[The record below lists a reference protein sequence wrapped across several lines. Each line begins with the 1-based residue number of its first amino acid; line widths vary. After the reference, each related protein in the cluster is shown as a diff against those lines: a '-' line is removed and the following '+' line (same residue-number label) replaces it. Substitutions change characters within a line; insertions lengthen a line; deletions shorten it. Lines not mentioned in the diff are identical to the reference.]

1 MQWVGGPLWPTV
13 WAAHTV
19 GARKL
24 HDAMRDASVAACDD
38 WGCAGAVLPTPRFR
52 GVDEI
57 SRGSEESPSPKTS
70 YKHRTSTTFCAPPLS
85 TALLL
90 GCERSNPHLLG

>member
-1 MQWVGGPLWPTV
+1 MEGYST
-13 WAAHTV
+13 AARV
-19 GARKL
+19 CISAR
-24 HDAMRDASVAACDD
+24 
-38 WGCAGAVLPTPRFR
+38 GCAGAVLSTPRFR
-52 GVDEI
+52 GFDEM

-90 GCERSNPHLLG
+90 GCERSNRHLLGEQGLEDQEGCALQA